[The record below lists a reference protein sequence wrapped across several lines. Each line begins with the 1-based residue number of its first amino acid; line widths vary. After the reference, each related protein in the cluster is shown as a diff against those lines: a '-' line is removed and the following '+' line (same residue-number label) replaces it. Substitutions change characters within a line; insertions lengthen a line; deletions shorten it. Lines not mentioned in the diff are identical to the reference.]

1 MRTWMIAVLAFAT
14 GCAMQAGTPDDR
26 VGPDGQPL
34 GATDDSNAAPEGTG
48 TAVTTAASIPDC
60 NSPDPQ
66 PWNCPSVHPSTN
78 TGAKQQPHDVYGNV
92 GSEGTPGARPQ

>member
-34 GATDDSNAAPEGTG
+34 GAADDSVAAPEGSG
-48 TAVTTAASIPDC
+48 TTVTAAAAGPEC

-66 PWNCPSVHPSTN
+66 PWNCPSVHPNTN
-78 TGAKQQPHDVYGNV
+78 TGTKVQPHDVFGNV
-92 GSEGTPGARPQ
+92 GSETPGGQPQ